1 MQSLPSWLKAH
12 SIARLVLLWFAL
24 SIGAAIAS
32 PLVKPQNLQL
42 ICSAS
47 GASKLIAGGVDDQG
61 DAAQQH
67 LHCPL
72 CAALGAP
79 PPLEIISFSA
89 APPLRYALPVQ
100 ELVRVAPIA
109 AAPPPS
115 RGPPTFS

>member
-1 MQSLPSWLKAH
+1 MPLLRH
-12 SIARLVLLWFAL
+12 SRLITRFVLVWFAL
-24 SIGAAIAS
+24 SVGVAIAS